1 MKGPDPRFDRP
12 SRQGVKRVGESGDTL
27 REILTQVAEIND
39 LVGEIAS
46 SSKEQAVGLA
56 EVNQAVNGLVPGEW
70 REF

>member
-1 MKGPDPRFDRP
+1 
-12 SRQGVKRVGESGDTL
+12 
-27 REILTQVAEIND
+27 VAEIND